1 MPDDRVT
8 ILLPVT
14 HYHPEFLR
22 LALASVFA
30 QTRSDWRVL
39 VVVNPQDEGH
49 FQQVL
54 AEPLRDGR
62 VGLVRNRGQRLAGSY
77 NSAMAA
83 AETEFIAALMGD
95 DLLHPEAVETLG
107 REIMA
112 HPHTDFF
119 ITGRY
124 YVDADG
130 RRISSDYLPNRR
142 VTREA
147 FVESSPVKHLMCW
160 RARRG
165 LACGGVDE
173 TLENFGSDDYD
184 FPWTMFEHGA
194 VFTPIQRA
202 LYLFRDHREA
212 FRLTTHVPRSVQV
225 RTLRRILDK
234 HGVGPRETRRRI
246 RSARRSY
253 LRQSLFRNPL
263 DRWLRTSIGLK
274 PRPGQGWREPYR

>member
-14 HYHPEFLR
+14 HYHPGFLR
-22 LALASVFA
+22 QAIESVFA
-30 QTRSDWRVL
+30 QTRNDWRLL
-39 VVVNPQDEGH
+39 VVVNREDEAH
-49 FQQVL
+49 FQEVL
-54 AEPLRDGR
+54 AEPFGDSR

-95 DLLHPEAVETLG
+95 DLLDPATVETLG
-107 REIMA
+107 RAILA
-112 HPHTDFF
+112 HPDTDFF

-124 YVDADG
+124 FVDADC
-130 RRISSDYLPNRR
+130 RRISSDYLPTRP
-142 VTREA
+142 VTREM
-147 FVESSPVKHLMCW
+147 FIQRSPVKHLMCW

-184 FPWTMFEHGA
+184 FPWTMLEHGA

-212 FRLTTHVPRSVQV
+212 FRLTTHVPRSVQI
-225 RTLRRILDK
+225 RTLRRILEK

-246 RSARRSY
+246 REARRGY

-263 DRWLRTSIGLK
+263 DRWLRASLGLK
-274 PRPGQGWREPYR
+274 PRPGQGWRESYR